1 MILKSRNPRVGYE
14 NDWEMG
20 YLGSQKS
27 PQCLYVS
34 GDTRGKIIDSK
45 VPVEVGTKSIL
56 HHNYFDLKI
65 GALRIKTGS
74 NANSTRSSH

>member
-1 MILKSRNPRVGYE
+1 MRMTGKWVIWAAKRVPSVCTYQVILGVK
-14 NDWEMG
+14 
-20 YLGSQKS
+20 
-27 PQCLYVS
+27 LY
-34 GDTRGKIIDSK
+34 SK